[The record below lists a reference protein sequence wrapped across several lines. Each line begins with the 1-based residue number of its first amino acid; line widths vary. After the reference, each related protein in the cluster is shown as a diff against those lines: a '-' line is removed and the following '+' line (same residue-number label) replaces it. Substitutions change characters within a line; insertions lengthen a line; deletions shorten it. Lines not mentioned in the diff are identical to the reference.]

1 MTTHRCSGFPLRSL
15 AAAVFIAAPLPSWA
29 LLPPA
34 EVECCQRKDYQS
46 AQCSRFTLDEQ
57 KCVQVYANWQE
68 TARRFAEMQRPP
80 AGTAPV
86 TSSANPNPAR
96 LALAKI
102 EARLFY
108 QHSGTYSN
116 VIDGKARLWNVIIGE
131 GGAKEP
137 SNALR
142 VDVRVKGE
150 PGAFYPNARVTLDAI
165 NDETGKL
172 HAQFSTNVGT
182 LSARGEYV
190 VTFLLQPTGC
200 IPLTLTAQVNGST
213 DKQTEKIPFRC
224 GE

>member
-1 MTTHRCSGFPLRSL
+1 MASHYHVARTATQSLTALLLTT
-15 AAAVFIAAPLPSWA
+15 APQVCQA
-29 LLPPA
+29 LLPPP

-46 AQCSRFTLDEQ
+46 AQCSRFTLDEK
-57 KCVQVYANWQE
+57 KCEAAYANWQE
-68 TARRFAEMQRPP
+68 TFRRFTEMQRPQ
-80 AGTAPV
+80 ARESVATKVVPV
-86 TSSANPNPAR
+86 
-96 LALAKI
+96 KI

-108 QHSGTYSN
+108 HHSGTYSEVVN
-116 VIDGKARLWNVIIGE
+116 SKTRFWNVIIGE

-150 PGAFYPNARVTLDAI
+150 PGSFDPKARVTLDAV

-172 HAQFSTNVGT
+172 HAQLSTNLGT
-182 LSARGEYV
+182 LSVRGEYV

-200 IPLTLTAQVNGST
+200 IPLTLTARIAGST
-213 DKQTEKIPFRC
+213 ETQTEKIPFRC